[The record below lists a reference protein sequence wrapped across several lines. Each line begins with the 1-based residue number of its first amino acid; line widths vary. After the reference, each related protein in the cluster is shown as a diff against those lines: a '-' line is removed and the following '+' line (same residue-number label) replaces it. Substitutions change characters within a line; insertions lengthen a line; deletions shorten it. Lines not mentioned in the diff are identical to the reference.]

1 MTLTL
6 NSFGVTTF
14 YYSDSAYICPQGVTG
29 KIIKELKNRG
39 TTTVLELI
47 IAENDIIPKCQ
58 PLIIYGTPNTTYEF
72 VPIDSDVPIVK
83 TILRGKDENNLMPNL
98 VAYDHLVYMV
108 LSAVDGKIGWNPY
121 DKSTISKFPVH
132 RCFFIY
138 NKNEDHSDQKSA
150 GLIEGFSYVPI
161 K

>member
-1 MTLTL
+1 MTFNL
-6 NSFGVTTF
+6 NSFGVATF
-14 YYSDSAYICPQGVTG
+14 YYSDSAYICPQGITG
-29 KIIKELKNRG
+29 QIITEVSKRG
-39 TTTVLELI
+39 TITPKSI
-47 IAENDIIPKCQ
+47 FAENDIIPKGQ
-58 PLIIYGTPNTTYEF
+58 PLIITGTPNTTYEF

-98 VAYDHLVYMV
+98 INYDHLVYMV
-108 LSAVDGKIGWNPY
+108 LSVVDGKIGWY
-121 DKSTISKFPVH
+121 AGAKSTISKFPSH

-138 NKNEDHSDQKSA
+138 NINEQYSDQKSP

>member
-1 MTLTL
+1 MTLTF

-29 KIIKELKNRG
+29 KIIKEIKNRG
-39 TTTVLELI
+39 TLTALELI
-47 IAENDIIPKCQ
+47 IAENDIIPKGQ
-58 PLIIYGTPNTTYEF
+58 PLIIYGTPSTTYEF

-98 VAYDHLVYMV
+98 VAYDHLVCMV
-108 LSAVDGKIGWNPY
+108 LAVIGGKIGWYPSA
-121 DKSTISKFPVH
+121 KSTISNFPAH

-138 NKNEDHSDQKSA
+138 NKNEEYSDQKSA

>member
-1 MTLTL
+1 MTLTF

-29 KIIKELKNRG
+29 KIIKEIKNG
-39 TTTVLELI
+39 GIPAVPELI
-47 IAENDIIPKCQ
+47 VAENDIIPKGQ

-98 VAYDHLVYMV
+98 INYDNLVYMV
-108 LSAVDGKIGWNPY
+108 LAVVDGKIGWYPGA
-121 DKSTISKFPVH
+121 KSTISKFPAH
-132 RCFFIY
+132 RCFYIY
-138 NKNEDHSDQKSA
+138 NINEQYSDQKSP

>member
-1 MTLTL
+1 MTLTF
-6 NSFGVTTF
+6 NKYGVTTF

-29 KIIKELKNRG
+29 KIIKEING
-39 TTTVLELI
+39 GITAVLEI
-47 IAENDIIPKCQ
+47 VAENDIIPKGQ

-98 VAYDHLVYMV
+98 VAYDNLVYMV
-108 LSAVDGKIGWNPY
+108 IAVKDGKIGWYPY
-121 DKSTISKFPVH
+121 DKSTISKFPAH

-138 NKNEDHSDQKSA
+138 NINEQYSDQKSP